1 MNDFLA
7 VGVIINAHGLH
18 GELKVFPLT
27 DDIRRFRKLEK
38 VFIDGTEKKVVWCKL
53 QADRVILKIE
63 GIDSIEEAQKYF
75 KKYLEVKREDA
86 IELSEGSYFIADLI
100 GCVVFDTGGRNLGAI
115 SDVIKTG
122 SNDVYWIKEGKEL
135 LIPALKDIVLE
146 VDVENKKIVIKPV
159 ESWQ

>member
-100 GCVVFDTGGRNLGAI
+100 GCVVFDTDGRNLGAI

>member
-86 IELSEGSYFIADLI
+86 VELSEGSYFIADLI
-100 GCVVFDTGGRNLGAI
+100 GCVVFDTDGRNLGAI

-122 SNDVYWIKEGKEL
+122 SNDVYWIREGKEL

-146 VDVENKKIVIKPV
+146 VDVKNKKIVIKPV

>member
-75 KKYLEVKREDA
+75 KKYLEVKRVDA
-86 IELSEGSYFIADLI
+86 VELSEGSYFIADLI
-100 GCVVFDTGGRNLGAI
+100 GCVVFDTDGRNLGAI